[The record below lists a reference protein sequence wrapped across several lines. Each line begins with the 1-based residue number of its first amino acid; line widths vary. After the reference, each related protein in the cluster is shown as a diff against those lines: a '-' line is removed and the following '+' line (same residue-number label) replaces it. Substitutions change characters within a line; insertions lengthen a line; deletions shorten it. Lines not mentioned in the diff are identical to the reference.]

1 MSKNEQLFLKE
12 NEMMKSI
19 FEEKYKDIRDMV
31 AKFSDSE
38 VAPLAASIDHDAK
51 IPAQLVNQLFEN
63 GFMGSYIPE
72 EYGGAG
78 MDYTSYSIIVEEIS
92 RGCASTGVLIS
103 AHTSLCMWP
112 ILNFGTEEQKKKYL
126 PGLASGG
133 VIGCF
138 CLSEPNAGSDPARLT
153 TYAEDKGDHYE
164 ISGVKNWI
172 TNGRD
177 AGVAVVMARTTKS
190 NDNKGITVFIVET
203 KSEGF
208 SVQKVEDKLG
218 IKGSSTAQIWFNK
231 VKVPKANIIGEV
243 DKGFKIA
250 LATLDG
256 GRIGIAAQAL
266 GIAEAAFQYAKA
278 YSKQR
283 IQFDKPISELQ
294 AIQFMLADMSTKIAA
309 SRLLIMN
316 ASYLKDNGL
325 PYSKEAAQAKLF
337 ASESCMSITTK
348 AIQILGGNGYSKEYP
363 VERHFRDA
371 KITEIYE
378 GTSEIQRIV
387 IAANELKGL

>member
-1 MSKNEQLFLKE
+1 MQ
-12 NEMMKSI
+12 SI
-19 FEEKYKDIRDMV
+19 FDSQYKELRDLV

-38 VAPLAASIDHDAK
+38 VAPLAMSIDHDAK
-51 IPAQLVNQLFEN
+51 IPSQLVDKLFEN

-78 MDYTSYSIIVEEIS
+78 MDYSSYAIIVEEIS

-112 ILNFGTEEQKKKYL
+112 ILNFGTEDQKKKYL

-138 CLSEPNAGSDPARLT
+138 CLSEPNAGSDPGGLT
-153 TYAEDKGDHYE
+153 TFAEDKGDHFE

-177 AGVAVVMARTTKS
+177 AGIAIVMAKTTKTT
-190 NDNKGITVFIVET
+190 DHKGVTAFIVET
-203 KSEGF
+203 KTEGF
-208 SVQKVEDKLG
+208 KVQKVEDKLG
-218 IKGSSTAQIWFNK
+218 IKGSSTAQIWLDK
-231 VKVPKANIIGEV
+231 VKVPKENVIGV
-243 DKGFKIA
+243 VGKGFSVA
-250 LATLDG
+250 LSTLDG

-266 GIAEAAFQYAKA
+266 GIAEAAFRYAKN

-283 IQFDKPISELQ
+283 IQFGKPISELQ
-294 AIQFMLADMSTKIAA
+294 AIQFMLADMSVKIAA
-309 SRLLIMN
+309 ARLLIMN
-316 ASYLKDNGL
+316 ASYLKDNKL
-325 PYSKEAAQAKLF
+325 AYSKEAAQAKLF
-337 ASESCMSITTK
+337 ASEACMSITTK
-348 AIQILGGNGYSKEYP
+348 AIQVLGGNGYSKEYP

-387 IAANELKGL
+387 IAANELKEV

>member
-1 MSKNEQLFLKE
+1 MYDAQYVELREL
-12 NEMMKSI
+12 
-19 FEEKYKDIRDMV
+19 V

-38 VAPLAASIDHDAK
+38 VAPLAHQIDHDAN
-51 IPAQLVNQLFEN
+51 IPKALIDKLFEN

-78 MDYTSYSIIVEEIS
+78 MDYTSYAIIVEEIS

-112 ILNFGTEEQKKKYL
+112 ILNFGTPEQKKKYL
-126 PGLASGG
+126 PRLASGN

-138 CLSEPNAGSDPARLT
+138 CLSEPNAGSDPGTLT
-153 TYAEDKGDHYE
+153 TFAEDKGDHFE

-177 AGVAVVMARTTKS
+177 AGIAIVMAKTTKTT
-190 NDNKGITVFIVET
+190 DHKGVTAFIVET
-203 KSEGF
+203 NSPGF
-208 SVQKVEDKLG
+208 KVQKVEEKLG
-218 IKGSSTAQIWFNK
+218 IKGSSTAQIWLDK
-231 VKVPKANIIGEV
+231 VKVPKDNVVGIVGQ
-243 DKGFKIA
+243 GFKVA
-250 LATLDG
+250 LSTLDG

-266 GIAEAAFQYAKA
+266 GIAEAAFRYARK
-278 YSKQR
+278 YSKER
-283 IQFDKPISELQ
+283 IQFGKPISELQ
-294 AIQFMLADMSTKIAA
+294 AVQFMLADMSTKIAA
-309 SRLLIMN
+309 SRLLIMH

-325 PYSKEAAQAKLF
+325 PYSKEAAQAKVF

-348 AIQILGGNGYSKEYP
+348 AIQVLGGNGYSKEYP
-363 VERHFRDA
+363 CERHFRDA

-387 IAANELKGL
+387 IAANELKAHS

>member
-1 MSKNEQLFLKE
+1 MSMYDAQYIELREL
-12 NEMMKSI
+12 
-19 FEEKYKDIRDMV
+19 V

-38 VAPLAASIDHDAK
+38 VAPLAQQIDHDAN
-51 IPAQLVNQLFEN
+51 IPKSLVDKLFEN

-78 MDYTSYSIIVEEIS
+78 MDYTSYAIIVEEIS

-112 ILNFGTEEQKKKYL
+112 ILNFGTPEQKKKYL

-138 CLSEPNAGSDPARLT
+138 CLSEPNAGSDPGTLT
-153 TYAEDKGDHYE
+153 TFAEDKGDHFE

-177 AGVAVVMARTTKS
+177 AGIAIVMAKTTKTT
-190 NDNKGITVFIVET
+190 DHKGVTAFIVET
-203 KSEGF
+203 SSPGF
-208 SVQKVEDKLG
+208 KVQKVEDKLG
-218 IKGSSTAQIWFNK
+218 IKGSSTAQIWLDK
-231 VKVPKANIIGEV
+231 VKVPKENVVGVIGQ
-243 DKGFKIA
+243 GFKVA
-250 LATLDG
+250 LSTLDG

-266 GIAEAAFQYAKA
+266 GIAEAAFRYARK
-278 YSKQR
+278 YSKER
-283 IQFDKPISELQ
+283 IQFGKPISELQ
-294 AIQFMLADMSTKIAA
+294 AVQFMLADMSTKIAA
-309 SRLLIMN
+309 SRLLIMH

-325 PYSKEAAQAKLF
+325 PYSKEAAQAKVF

-348 AIQILGGNGYSKEYP
+348 AIQVLGGNGYSKEYP
-363 VERHFRDA
+363 CERHFRDA

-387 IAANELKGL
+387 IAANELKAHS

>member
-1 MSKNEQLFLKE
+1 MSMYDPQYKE
-12 NEMMKSI
+12 
-19 FEEKYKDIRDMV
+19 IRDLV
-31 AKFSDSE
+31 SKFSDSE
-38 VAPLAASIDHDAK
+38 VAPLAAKIDHDGE
-51 IPAQLVNQLFEN
+51 IPKDLVNKLYEN

-72 EYGGAG
+72 EFGGAG
-78 MDYTSYSIIVEEIS
+78 MDYTSYAIIVEEIS

-112 ILNFGTEEQKKKYL
+112 ILKYGSTEQKTKFL

-138 CLSEPNAGSDPARLT
+138 CLSEPNAGSDPGTLAT
-153 TYAEDKGDHYE
+153 FAEDKGDHYE
-164 ISGVKNWI
+164 LTGTKNFI
-172 TNGRD
+172 TNGKD
-177 AGVAVVMARTTKS
+177 AGVAIVMAKTTKTS
-190 NDNKGITVFIVET
+190 DHKGMTAFIVDA

-208 SVQKVEDKLG
+208 KVQKLEDKLG
-218 IKGSSTAQIWFNK
+218 IKGSTTAQIWLNK
-231 VKVPKANIIGEV
+231 VKVPKENIIGEIG
-243 DKGFKIA
+243 KGFGVA
-250 LATLDG
+250 LSTLDG

-266 GIAEAAFQYAKA
+266 GISEAAFRYAKK
-278 YSKQR
+278 YSKER
-283 IQFDKPISELQ
+283 IQFGKPISELQ
-294 AIQFMLADMSTKIAA
+294 AIQFMLADMSTSIAA
-309 SRLLIMN
+309 SRLLIMH
-316 ASYLKDNGL
+316 ASYLKDNNL

-337 ASESCMSITTK
+337 ASEACMNITTK
-348 AIQILGGNGYSKEYP
+348 AIQVLGGNGYTKEYP

>member
-1 MSKNEQLFLKE
+1 MSMYDPQYKE
-12 NEMMKSI
+12 
-19 FEEKYKDIRDMV
+19 IRDLV
-31 AKFSDSE
+31 SKFSDSE
-38 VAPLAASIDHDAK
+38 VAPLAAKIDHDGE
-51 IPAQLVNQLFEN
+51 IPKDLIHKLYEN

-72 EYGGAG
+72 EFGGAG
-78 MDYTSYSIIVEEIS
+78 MDYTSYAIIVEEIS

-112 ILNFGTEEQKKKYL
+112 ILKHGNADQKKKYL

-138 CLSEPNAGSDPARLT
+138 CLSEPNAGSDPGTLAT
-153 TYAEDKGDHYE
+153 FAEDKGDYYE
-164 ISGVKNWI
+164 LTGTKNFI
-172 TNGRD
+172 TNGKD
-177 AGVAVVMARTTKS
+177 AGIAIVMAKTTKTS
-190 NDNKGITVFIVET
+190 DHKGMTAFVVET
-203 KSEGF
+203 KTEGF
-208 SVQKVEDKLG
+208 QVQKLEDKLG
-218 IKGSSTAQIWFNK
+218 IKGSTTAQIWLNK

-243 DKGFKIA
+243 GKGFTVA
-250 LATLDG
+250 LSTLDG

-266 GIAEAAFQYAKA
+266 GIAEAAFRYAKK
-278 YSKQR
+278 YSKER
-283 IQFDKPISELQ
+283 IQFGKPISELQ
-294 AIQFMLADMSTKIAA
+294 AIQFMLADMSTEIAA
-309 SRLLIMN
+309 ARLLIMH
-316 ASYLKDNGL
+316 ASYLKDNNL

-337 ASESCMSITTK
+337 ASEACMKITTK
-348 AIQILGGNGYSKEYP
+348 AIQVLGGNGYTKEYP

>member
-1 MSKNEQLFLKE
+1 MQ
-12 NEMMKSI
+12 SI
-19 FEEKYKDIRDMV
+19 FENEYKEIRDLV
-31 AKFSDSE
+31 SKFSDSE
-38 VAPLAASIDHDAK
+38 VASKAQEIDHNGK
-51 IPAQLVNQLFEN
+51 IPEDLIKKLFEN

-78 MDYTSYSIIVEEIS
+78 MDYTSYAIIVEEIS

-112 ILNFGTEEQKKKYL
+112 ILNFGTDDQKKKYL

-138 CLSEPNAGSDPARLT
+138 CLSEPNAGSDPGTLAT
-153 TYAEDKGDHYE
+153 FAEDKGDYFE
-164 ISGVKNWI
+164 LSGVKNWI
-172 TNGRD
+172 TNGKD
-177 AGVAVVMARTTKS
+177 AGVAIVMAKTTKT
-190 NDNKGITVFIVET
+190 NDHKGITAFIVET
-203 KSEGF
+203 NTPGF
-208 SVQKVEDKLG
+208 KVQKLEDKLG
-218 IKGSSTAQIWFNK
+218 IKGSSTAQIWLDK
-231 VKVPKANIIGEV
+231 VKVPKANVIGV
-243 DKGFKIA
+243 IGKGFNVA
-250 LATLDG
+250 LSTLDG

-266 GIAEAAFQYAKA
+266 GIAEAAFRYAKA

-283 IQFDKPISELQ
+283 IQFGKPISELQ

-316 ASYLKDNGL
+316 ASYLKDNHM
-325 PYSKEAAQAKLF
+325 PYAKEAAQAKLF

-348 AIQILGGNGYSKEYP
+348 AIQVLGGNGYSKEYP

-387 IAANELKGL
+387 IAANELKELT